1 MYFPYL
7 DNRTAERDAIK
18 VLAQNNKLRDTI
30 PIISTNFAMKNIDWS
45 DKNEIIKHIKK
56 SFNFIE
62 TLVKYDKEFILLF
75 DDSLSFTNL
84 TIEKIH
90 NIISTNFDVNE
101 DKLINL
107 CTYGI
112 NDFDLDKIG
121 NSDFIANNK
130 IAIFYNEKPE
140 IYSNFKV
147 KYNIL
152 INQNFILDF
161 VTMEL
166 DNKVSITDSF
176 ISKDSNKNYP
186 SFDKFQT
193 YAFNYKLHKLF
204 GFGDYTVLNPN
215 SNSSRGGGNSKTMTV
230 AIHLTFYSQETKA
243 MFIAHYLCEPSEEP
257 IFGDKVMCAVEKLR
271 ADVDRFEPTIGLLT
285 FMNLSKATNL
295 TKLKEYSIS
304 HHIEL
309 ISKY

>member
-18 VLAQNNKLRDTI
+18 TLALKNMLGNTI
-30 PIISTNFAMKNIDWS
+30 PIISTNFATKNIDWA
-45 DKNEIIKHIKK
+45 DNDEVIKHIRK
-56 SFNFIE
+56 SFSFIE
-62 TLVKYDKEFILLF
+62 TLIKCNKNFILLF
-75 DDSLSFTNL
+75 DDSLTFTSL

-90 NIISTNFDVNE
+90 NIISSNFDVNE
-101 DKLINL
+101 ADLRNF

-112 NDFDLDKIG
+112 NDFDLNKIG
-121 NSDFIANNK
+121 NNTFVSNRE

-140 IYSNFKV
+140 IYSTYTT

-152 INQNFILDF
+152 VNQNFILDF

-166 DNKVSITDSF
+166 ENKVSITNSF

-193 YAFNYKLHKLF
+193 YAFNYKAHRLF
-204 GFGDYTVLNPN
+204 GFGDYTVLDPN
-215 SNSSRGGGNSKTMTV
+215 SSSSRGGGNSNTMTV
-230 AIHLTFYSQETKA
+230 AIHITFYSEEKEA
-243 MFIAHYLCEPSEEP
+243 MFVAHYLCEPSEEP
-257 IFGDKVMCAVEKLR
+257 VFGDKVMCAVNKLR
-271 ADVDRFEPTIGLLT
+271 ADIDRFEMTVGLLT
-285 FMNLSKATNL
+285 FVNLAKATNL

-304 HHIEL
+304 HHIEVM
-309 ISKY
+309 SKY